1 MPLQTITIIRLFS
14 LSLYYPWR
22 DPRFVGAKT
31 RTHTT
36 HGNSPLSWLG
46 QEIRHDKAKPHGRAF
61 FHMHMSSPHNTG
73 SIRIG
78 RPDIFRHSQFCVAM
92 MYPLIGWAG
101 LLVGEVQPVQRK
113 KGVKRFGLAQR
124 HQPLAFSSTLPCS
137 PSKPPVAVGLREVL
151 GLGPKGSSPV
161 SLVAIH

>member
-78 RPDIFRHSQFCVAM
+78 RPDIFRHSQFCVAR

-113 KGVKRFGLAQR
+113 RV
-124 HQPLAFSSTLPCS
+124 SSVLDWRSVISPWLFPRPCPVLPQN
-137 PSKPPVAVGLREVL
+137 LRWQW
-151 GLGPKGSSPV
+151 
-161 SLVAIH
+161 A